1 MKTYLILFLAI
12 VFETVATSFL
22 KQSEQ
27 FTKLVPSVLT
37 VLGYAAAF
45 YCLSVVL
52 KSIPVGI
59 AYAIWSG
66 VGIILIALIGF
77 FVFKSAPRPG
87 CHHRAGPDYC
97 RSGRHQCLLQLG
109 LSLMEVSRHCVLY
122 QTKRKKSCFSSAWF
136 LSFFSIIGRSQIYTF
151 NIRYKYAFS
160 SLLL

>member
-77 FVFKSAPRPG
+77 FVFKQHLDLAAIIG
-87 CHHRAGPDYC
+87 LVLIIAGVVVINVFST
-97 RSGRHQCLLQLG
+97 RSLIDGSVP
-109 LSLMEVSRHCVLY
+109 SLCSIPNEKKEIMFFISMVS
-122 QTKRKKSCFSSAWF
+122 F
-136 LSFFSIIGRSQIYTF
+136 FFSIIGRSQIYTF

>member
-77 FVFKSAPRPG
+77 FVFKQHLDLAAIIGLALIIAGVVVINVFSNSVS
-87 CHHRAGPDYC
+87 HR
-97 RSGRHQCLLQLG
+97 S
-109 LSLMEVSRHCVLY
+109 EVSRHCGLY